1 MIKIFTQKIIKIC
14 KRLKYMKKSK
24 NILVIKIVE
33 NDIVLELVKVIDS
46 KSEEVKIIDSLQWG
60 DDGNTSKELLRK
72 IDEFLQKNDLV
83 VQDLLE
89 VKTDIDKNQKY
100 TLARIVQII
109 AETINYCL
117 QENI

>member
-1 MIKIFTQKIIKIC
+1 MIVNIKHME
-14 KRLKYMKKSK
+14 KRKS
-24 NILVIKIVE
+24 ILVIKIVE
-33 NDIVLELVKVIDS
+33 KDIVLELVKVIDS
-46 KSEEVKIIDSLQWG
+46 GNKKVKMIDSLQWG
-60 DDGNTSKELLRK
+60 DDGNTSKELLAK
-72 IDEFLQKNDLV
+72 IDEFLQKNNLV
-83 VQDLLE
+83 VQNLLK